1 MVAAKNKTRLDDVTM
16 AKLSLKDA
24 QQTPLFTFDFPQRVY
39 FEDTDAGGV
48 VYHAQYVKFLE
59 RARTEWLR
67 YLGFTN
73 SDLERKYKMLF
84 VVSEIAVEFVKPA
97 KLDDAINIS
106 VAIENLGRV
115 RVTFHQEIR
124 RGEDILVRAR
134 ITVATVAAESFKPVE
149 IPTDVRKKM
158 EASC

>member
-1 MVAAKNKTRLDDVTM
+1 M
-16 AKLSLKDA
+16 AKLSLKNA

-73 SDLERKYKMLF
+73 SELVRKYKMLF
-84 VVSEIAVEFVKPA
+84 IVSEIAVEFVKPA

-106 VAIENLGRV
+106 VGIETLGRV

-124 RGEDILVRAR
+124 RGEDILVKAKVS
-134 ITVATVAAESFKPVE
+134 VATVSAESFKPIE
-149 IPTDVRKKM
+149 IPADVKKKM

>member
-1 MVAAKNKTRLDDVTM
+1 V
-16 AKLSLKDA
+16 AKLSLKNA
-24 QQTPLFTFDFPQRVY
+24 QQTPLFSFDFPQRVY

-48 VYHAQYVKFLE
+48 VYHAQYIKFLE

-97 KLDDAINIS
+97 RLDDAINIS
-106 VAIENLGRV
+106 VSIENLGRV
-115 RVTFHQEIR
+115 RVMFHQEIR
-124 RGEDILVRAR
+124 RGEDTLVKAR
-134 ITVATVAAESFKPVE
+134 VTVATVAAETFKPIE

>member
-1 MVAAKNKTRLDDVTM
+1 MDAAQTKSHRVCVTM
-16 AKLSLKDA
+16 AKLSLRDA
-24 QQTPLFTFDFPQRVY
+24 QQTPLFNFDFPQRVY

-73 SDLERKYKMLF
+73 SELERKYKMLF
-84 VVSEIAVEFVKPA
+84 IVSEISVEFVKPA
-97 KLDDAINIS
+97 RLDDAINIS
-106 VAIENLGRV
+106 VGIESLGRV

-124 RGEDILVRAR
+124 RGEDILVKAR
-134 ITVATVAAESFKPVE
+134 VSVATVAAESFKPIE
-149 IPTDVRKKM
+149 IPADVRKKM

>member
-1 MVAAKNKTRLDDVTM
+1 M
-16 AKLSLKDA
+16 AKLSLKNA
-24 QQTPLFTFDFPQRVY
+24 QQSPLFTFDFPQRVY

-48 VYHAQYVKFLE
+48 VYHAQYIKFLE

-73 SDLERKYKMLF
+73 SELERKYKMIF

-97 KLDDAINIS
+97 RLDDALNIS
-106 VAIENLGRV
+106 VGIENLGRV

-124 RGEDILVRAR
+124 RGEDILVKAR
-134 ITVATVAAESFKPVE
+134 VSVATLAVESFKSIE
-149 IPTDVRKKM
+149 IPADVKKKM

>member
-1 MVAAKNKTRLDDVTM
+1 MDAVRVKSRRVDLTM
-16 AKLSLKDA
+16 AKLSLKNA

-48 VYHAQYVKFLE
+48 VYHAQYLKFLE

-73 SDLERKYKMLF
+73 SELERKHKILF
-84 VVSEIAVEFVKPA
+84 IVSEIAVEFVKPA
-97 KLDDAINIS
+97 RLDDAIIIS
-106 VAIENLGRV
+106 VSIENLGRV
-115 RVTFHQEIR
+115 RITFHQEIR
-124 RGEDILVRAR
+124 RADDILVKAR
-134 ITVATVAAESFKPVE
+134 VTVASVGAASFKPIE
-149 IPTDVRKKM
+149 IPTDVKKKM

>member
-1 MVAAKNKTRLDDVTM
+1 M
-16 AKLSLKDA
+16 AKLSLKNA
-24 QQTPLFTFDFPQRVY
+24 QQSPLFSFDFPQRVY

-48 VYHAQYVKFLE
+48 VYHAQYIKFLE

-84 VVSEIAVEFVKPA
+84 VVSEIAVEFIKPA
-97 KLDDAINIS
+97 RLDDAINIS
-106 VAIENLGRV
+106 VSIENLGRV
-115 RVTFHQEIR
+115 RVMFHQEIR
-124 RGEDILVRAR
+124 RGEESLVKAR
-134 ITVATVAAESFKPVE
+134 VTVATVAAETFKPIE
-149 IPTDVRKKM
+149 IPTDVKKKM

>member
-1 MVAAKNKTRLDDVTM
+1 M
-16 AKLSLKDA
+16 AKLSLKNA
-24 QQTPLFTFDFPQRVY
+24 QQTTLFTFDFPQRIY

-73 SDLERKYKMLF
+73 SELERKYKMLF
-84 VVSEIAVEFVKPA
+84 IVAELAMEFVKPA
-97 KLDDAINIS
+97 KLDDSVIIS

-115 RVTFHQEIR
+115 RCTFHQEIR
-124 RGEDILVRAR
+124 RGEDILLKAR
-134 ITVATVAAESFKPVE
+134 VLVASVSADTFKPIE
-149 IPTDVRKKM
+149 IPADVRKKM
-158 EASC
+158 EATV

>member
-1 MVAAKNKTRLDDVTM
+1 M

-48 VYHAQYVKFLE
+48 VYHAQYIKFFE

-67 YLGFTN
+67 HLGFTN

-84 VVSEIAVEFVKPA
+84 VVSEIAVEFIKPA

-134 ITVATVAAESFKPVE
+134 ITVATVASESFKPVE

>member
-1 MVAAKNKTRLDDVTM
+1 M
-16 AKLSLKDA
+16 ARLSLKDA

-73 SDLERKYKMLF
+73 SELERKYKMLF
-84 VVSEIAVEFVKPA
+84 IVSEIAVEFVKPA

-106 VAIENLGRV
+106 VGIETMGRV

-124 RGEDILVRAR
+124 RGEDILVKAKVS
-134 ITVATVAAESFKPVE
+134 VATVSAESFKPIE
-149 IPTDVRKKM
+149 IPADVKKKM

>member
-1 MVAAKNKTRLDDVTM
+1 M
-16 AKLSLKDA
+16 ARLSLKDA

-73 SDLERKYKMLF
+73 SELERKYTMLF
-84 VVSEIAVEFVKPA
+84 IVSEIAVEFVKPA
-97 KLDDAINIS
+97 RLDDAVNIS

-124 RGEDILVRAR
+124 RGEDTLVKAR
-134 ITVATVAAESFKPVE
+134 VSVACVMAETFKPIE

-158 EASC
+158 EATC

>member
-1 MVAAKNKTRLDDVTM
+1 M
-16 AKLSLKDA
+16 ARLSLRDA
-24 QQTPLFTFDFPQRVY
+24 QQSPLFTFDYPQRVY

-48 VYHAQYVKFLE
+48 VYHAQYIKFLE

-73 SDLERKYKMLF
+73 SELDRKYKMMF

-97 KLDDAINIS
+97 RLDDALNIS

-124 RGEDILVRAR
+124 RGEEILVKAR
-134 ITVATVAAESFKPVE
+134 VSVATLASESFKPME
-149 IPTDVRKKM
+149 IPADVKKKM

>member
-1 MVAAKNKTRLDDVTM
+1 MGAARTNYCRTGLTM
-16 AKLSLKDA
+16 AKLSLKNA
-24 QQTPLFTFDFPQRVY
+24 RQTPLFTFDFPQRIY

-73 SDLERKYKMLF
+73 SELERKYKMLF
-84 VVSEIAVEFVKPA
+84 IVAEMAMEFVKPA
-97 KLDDAINIS
+97 KLDDSVNIS

-115 RVTFHQEIR
+115 RCTFHQEIR
-124 RGEDILVRAR
+124 RGEEILLKAR
-134 ITVATVAAESFKPVE
+134 VLVASVSADGFKPIE
-149 IPTDVRKKM
+149 IPADVRKKM
-158 EASC
+158 EATV

>member
-1 MVAAKNKTRLDDVTM
+1 M
-16 AKLSLKDA
+16 ARLSLKDA

-73 SDLERKYKMLF
+73 SELERNYKMLF
-84 VVSEIAVEFVKPA
+84 IVSEIAVEFVKPA
-97 KLDDAINIS
+97 RLDDAVNIS

-124 RGEDILVRAR
+124 RGEDTLVKAR
-134 ITVATVAAESFKPVE
+134 VSVACVAAETFKPIE

-158 EASC
+158 EATC

>member
-1 MVAAKNKTRLDDVTM
+1 M
-16 AKLSLKDA
+16 AKLSLKNA

-73 SDLERKYKMLF
+73 SELERKYKMLF
-84 VVSEIAVEFVKPA
+84 IVSEIAVEFVKPA
-97 KLDDAINIS
+97 RLDDAINIS
-106 VAIENLGRV
+106 VGIESLGRV

-124 RGEDILVRAR
+124 RGEEILLKAR
-134 ITVATVAAESFKPVE
+134 VSVATVAVDSFKPIE
-149 IPTDVRKKM
+149 IPMDVRKKM